1 MNKPQLDT
9 MQTVDGLGLFA
20 QTWLP
25 AAAPVAN
32 LALIHGFGE
41 HSGRYH
47 NLVDEM
53 LRHDIAVHTFDHR
66 GHGHSPGPRGHIR
79 SWQDYQ
85 NDVASLLTKVRSQ
98 NQAPVF
104 LMGHSM
110 GALIVLDYM
119 LQHPQGLQGGIVSG
133 LPLQPSGAASPFL
146 IALSTL
152 FSHLF
157 PRFKVSLKLDVR
169 GLSRDP
175 AVQAAYQADP
185 LVHDK
190 ATARWGAQMTSTMA
204 RVREQAKQVRLPI
217 LFVHGAED
225 PISPLAAV
233 QDFYVHIDYPDKC
246 LKIYPKRRHE
256 PHNDFDFEQPLA
268 DISAW
273 LQAHLGV
280 RQTVPQGQ

>member
-1 MNKPQLDT
+1 MNKAQLDT

-20 QTWLP
+20 QSWLP
-25 AAAPVAN
+25 DAAPVAN
-32 LALIHGFGE
+32 LALVHGFGE

-53 LRHDIAVHTFDHR
+53 LRHEIAVHAFDHR
-66 GHGHSPGPRGHIR
+66 GHGRSPGPRGHIR

-85 NDVASLLTKVRSQ
+85 NDVASLLARVRSH

-110 GALIVLDYM
+110 GALIALDY
-119 LQHPQGLQGGIVSG
+119 LLTRPQGLQGGIVSG
-133 LPLQPSGAASPFL
+133 LPLQPTGAASPFL

-152 FSHLF
+152 FAHLL
-157 PRFKVSLKLDVR
+157 PRFKVRLKLDVS

-185 LVHDK
+185 LVHDQ
-190 ATARWGAQMTSTMA
+190 ATARWGNQMTTTMA
-204 RVREQAKQVRLPI
+204 RVRELAKQVRLPI

-233 QDFYVHIDYPDKC
+233 QDFYARIDYPDKC
-246 LKIYPKRRHE
+246 LKIYPLRRHE
-256 PHNDFDFEQPLA
+256 PHNDFGFEQPLA

-273 LQAHLGV
+273 LQAKLDA
-280 RQTVPQGQ
+280 RQSAPQG